1 MEKVILGAI
10 EKHLR
15 DNAGIDHSQHGFR
28 REESCLTNVI
38 SFYTKVTH
46 LVDQGKMWGFILAQ
60 LLILSHSIL
69 LDKMSSTQLHK
80 SIVCWVSNW
89 LMGQAQR
96 VVVNGV
102 TSGWWPVTSGVP
114 QGSVLWPV
122 LLKDLDV
129 KCAFEFTSDTKLG
142 GAVDSLGPLREIWI
156 DQRAGRSPTV

>member
-1 MEKVILGAI
+1 MGAI

-69 LDKMSSTQLHK
+69 LDKMSIIHLDE
-80 SIVCWVSNW
+80 SIMRRGEHLLVSW
-89 LMGQAQR
+89 AQR
-96 VVVNGV
+96 VIINGV
-102 TSGWWPVTSGVP
+102 YIRLVAISNGAP
-114 QGSVLWPV
+114 Q
-122 LLKDLDV
+122 
-129 KCAFEFTSDTKLG
+129 E
-142 GAVDSLGPLREIWI
+142 
-156 DQRAGRSPTV
+156 